1 VEELWDEHVED
12 KREWLKRMA
21 TKENGVTTHTLI
33 EHVCEMISDC
43 GMLGEGSLA
52 DAVLE
57 DISNMESDLACHLD
71 RYIIND
77 ENVMLW
83 EEVWDKYFPE
93 EADETESDS
102 EEECEGCGVK
112 ESEECK
118 MDCSYQAKR
127 RKEEI
132 LMRVKER
139 EKEKEKENEGKG
151 KCVCCNETVSDD
163 E

>member
-12 KREWLKRMA
+12 KREWLKSMA

-71 RYIIND
+71 RYIIS
-77 ENVMLW
+77 EEGVETW

-93 EADETESDS
+93 DADKKEKWDDCEKCGKLFENEPDCPNICGECEEESDS
-102 EEECEGCGVK
+102 EEEE
-112 ESEECK
+112 
-118 MDCSYQAKR
+118 
-127 RKEEI
+127 
-132 LMRVKER
+132 
-139 EKEKEKENEGKG
+139 
-151 KCVCCNETVSDD
+151 
-163 E
+163 